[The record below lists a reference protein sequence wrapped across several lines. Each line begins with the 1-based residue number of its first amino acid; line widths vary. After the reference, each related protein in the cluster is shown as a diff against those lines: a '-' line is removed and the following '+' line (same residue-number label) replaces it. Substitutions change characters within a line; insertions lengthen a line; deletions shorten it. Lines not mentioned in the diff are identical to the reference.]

1 MLKKLGLGAIILL
14 GLEAGGA
21 YAFLQHGGV
30 EFVDTF
36 LATPKAVAASQPA
49 VELDAVSISPI
60 QHLAS
65 GDSHGYT
72 FVALTLTNQSDLPL
86 QTVSVKAK
94 FVAQDGSVL
103 GVREFVPL
111 IAAID
116 KAILVPGGS
125 HTAQEM
131 LLDIP
136 SDWAEARI
144 SLSVST
150 VIPSVSIEGA

>member
-36 LATPKAVAASQPA
+36 LATPKEAAVHQSA
-49 VELDAVSISPI
+49 VELEAVSISPI
-60 QHLAS
+60 QYLES
-65 GDSHGYT
+65 SDSHGYA
-72 FVALTLTNQSDLPL
+72 FVALTLTNQSDVSL
-86 QTVSVKAK
+86 QAVSVNAK

-111 IAAID
+111 ITEID
-116 KAILVPGGS
+116 KVILEPGARY
-125 HTAQEM
+125 TAKEM
-131 LLDIP
+131 LLNLP
-136 SDWAEARI
+136 SEWSEARI
-144 SLSVST
+144 ALSVAT
-150 VIPSVSIEGA
+150 VIPSVSMER

>member
-36 LATPKAVAASQPA
+36 LATPQEASVQRPE
-49 VELDAVSISPI
+49 VGLEAVSISPI
-60 QHLAS
+60 QYLAS
-65 GDSHGYT
+65 SDSHGYT
-72 FVALTLTNQSDLPL
+72 FVALTLTNQSNLPL
-86 QTVSVKAK
+86 QTVSVKAR
-94 FVAQDGSVL
+94 FVAQDGSEL

-116 KAILVPGGS
+116 KAILVPGES
-125 HTAQEM
+125 YTAQEM
-131 LLDIP
+131 LLNIP
-136 SDWAEARI
+136 SDWGDARI
-144 SLSVST
+144 SLSVAT
-150 VIPSVSIEGA
+150 VIPSVSMDR